1 MKTILTNC
9 NIALPDRVLTE
20 GAVVVDDQG
29 KIEFVGNAIDFPEQD
44 GEVVDLGG
52 RILSPG
58 FIDIH
63 VHGGYGVAFGDS
75 DLTEG
80 TVKYSKWVVST
91 GVTGYLM
98 SVAQPTDDLL
108 IETIEGYVDIYDD
121 PPDGAETLGFHLE
134 GPFLN
139 IEKKGAFNPA
149 WLRSPDLN
157 EMKAYIKAGEGWI
170 RQMTLAPE
178 LPLANE
184 VAKLSVD
191 SGILVAMG
199 HTNTDYE
206 TAEKALKGNFQHVTH
221 TFNAQSGF
229 NHRKPGVLGAVLDS
243 EVITAELIADTVHVH
258 PAAMRILLRS
268 VGSDR
273 VVAITDAITGAGF
286 KDGVYQ
292 LAGYKVTVKDGRATL
307 ANGTLAGSIATLN
320 GCVANLINDVGL
332 SLTEAVNMASI
343 NPARAIG
350 VDDRLGSIEKG
361 KDASLIV
368 IDELIDVSFAMVK
381 GKIVYNNMK

>member
-1 MKTILTNC
+1 
-9 NIALPDRVLTE
+9 
-20 GAVVVDDQG
+20 
-29 KIEFVGNAIDFPEQD
+29 
-44 GEVVDLGG
+44 
-52 RILSPG
+52 
-58 FIDIH
+58 
-63 VHGGYGVAFGDS
+63 
-75 DLTEG
+75 
-80 TVKYSKWVVST
+80 
-91 GVTGYLM
+91 
-98 SVAQPTDDLL
+98 
-108 IETIEGYVDIYDD
+108 
-121 PPDGAETLGFHLE
+121 
-134 GPFLN
+134 
-139 IEKKGAFNPA
+139 
-149 WLRSPDLN
+149 
-157 EMKAYIKAGEGWI
+157 MKAYIKAGEGWI

-178 LPLANE
+178 LPLADE

-206 TAEKALKGNFQHVTH
+206 TAEKALEGNFQHVTH

-292 LAGYKVTVKDGRATL
+292 LAGYEVTVKDGRATL

-332 SLTEAVNMASI
+332 SLIEAINMASI